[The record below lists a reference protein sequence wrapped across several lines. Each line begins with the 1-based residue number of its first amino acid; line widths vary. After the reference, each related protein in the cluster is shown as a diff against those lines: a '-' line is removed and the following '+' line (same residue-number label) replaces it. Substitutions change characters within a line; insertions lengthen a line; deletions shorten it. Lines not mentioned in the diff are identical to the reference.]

1 MSTINN
7 QTEGLFVL
15 DTVEDLSDDS
25 AAAIQ
30 GGISVWPGANFT
42 GQRKD
47 LQASPNL
54 VKQGFNDQIS
64 SITNNTQKT
73 WAFYA
78 NANYSGSTF
87 SLKPGQRVGNLGP
100 VDNKISSLKS
110 LP

>member
-30 GGISVWPGANFT
+30 GGISVWQGANFT
-42 GQRKD
+42 GPARN
-47 LQASPNL
+47 LEASPDL

-64 SITNNTQKT
+64 SIHNNTQKT

-87 SLKPGQRVGNLGP
+87 SLKPGQRAGNLGP

-110 LP
+110 L

>member
-7 QTEGLFVL
+7 QTEGLLVL

-42 GQRKD
+42 GPARN
-47 LQASPNL
+47 LEASPNL
-54 VKQGFNDQIS
+54 VNQGFNDQIS

-87 SLKPGQRVGNLGP
+87 SLKPGQRVGSMAGF
-100 VDNKISSLKS
+100 DNQISSLKS
-110 LP
+110 VP